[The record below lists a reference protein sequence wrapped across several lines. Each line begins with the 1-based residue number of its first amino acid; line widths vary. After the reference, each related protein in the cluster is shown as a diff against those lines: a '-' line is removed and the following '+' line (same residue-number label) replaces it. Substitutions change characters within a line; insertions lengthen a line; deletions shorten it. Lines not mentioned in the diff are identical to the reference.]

1 MKLVALVVILGIPM
15 LLEAISTYTTYQRMM
30 GRPVRRFLSWVER
43 LAIALAALLAAA
55 VVYTML

>member
-30 GRPVRRFLSWVER
+30 GRPVRRFLTWIER
-43 LAIALAALLAAA
+43 LAIALAALLVVA

>member
-1 MKLVALVVILGIPM
+1 MREFILAVTLGIPL
-15 LLEAISTYTTYQRMM
+15 LLEVISTYTTYQRMM

-43 LAIALAALLAAA
+43 LAIALAALLIAA